1 MISPGYCYSDLRRSA
16 TGDRLAQFQALEKQ
30 CALTTEEGSR
40 HIVYAALKGL
50 GDKDEEEKLNGAYL
64 STSSVEQVGDFVLS
78 DVGGRVQDKLW
89 ASIVYFVP
97 ECY

>member
-16 TGDRLAQFQALEKQ
+16 TGDRLARYQALEKQ
-30 CALTTEEGSR
+30 YALTTEEGSR

-50 GDKDEEEKLNGAYL
+50 GDKQEEEKLNGVYL
-64 STSSVEQVGDFVLS
+64 NVSRVEEAGDFVLS

-89 ASIVYFVP
+89 ASIIYIVP
-97 ECY
+97 GCY